1 MSDRY
6 SGGIISQT
14 PVTPSGNTE
23 ESTAPGIW
31 TLEQQAYWRKQ
42 NLWPTFGI
50 PIPTNA
56 YIEYMF
62 SSYVYSGTGASQT
75 ITNGINLSGKGGL
88 VWIKGRTNALNH
100 VLVDTAR
107 GANKT
112 LASNTTA
119 GQITEGCVTAFNT
132 NGFDIDNI
140 TRVNASSN
148 NFVAWSFREQPKF
161 FDIVT
166 WVANGSNQTIPHN
179 LGSVPGAIIVKAAS
193 ATSNWFGTFRVSDTN
208 VAYGLSLNQTG
219 AANVASFP
227 ISSTSITATSFGSYD
242 VADSAGTA
250 YPIVN
255 GVTYVAYLFAHNAG
269 GFGATG
275 TENIVSCGSY
285 TGTGAL
291 QTINLGYEAQWVMI
305 KKTSAVGD
313 WYIFDVARGFVLNPS
328 TSNTPT
334 GDADAAL
341 SANTTASE
349 NLSTWGIDP
358 APNGFTVRGNTVSP
372 SGSTYVY
379 VAIRRDLMQV
389 PTVGTTVYAPITYTG
404 TGVNT
409 GTPALNVGFPADWAF
424 SKSRSTVVY
433 MPARAR
439 LLGNTPFFNATTG
452 SSLSPTNNYGFT
464 GPLTNSMYVP
474 ESGGAWNGSGTT
486 YVLEGFR
493 RAASFMDVV
502 GYTGTGSAQ
511 AITHNLTVAP
521 ELMFVV
527 SRNLASQFMNV
538 YAAPLGATQYLVFN
552 NTDPNG
558 TSSTRWNNTAP
569 TATQFTVGTQNTVN
583 GSGYLYMALL
593 FGTAPGV
600 SKVSSYTGT
609 GALQTIN
616 CGFTTGA
623 RFVMIKRTDSTGAWY
638 YWDSARG
645 ISSSNDPYLLWNST
659 DAEVTGTNYVDTDT
673 TGFQVTAAAP
683 IELNENGGTYLFLAI
698 S

>member
-1 MSDRY
+1 MSERY
-6 SGGIISQT
+6 SGGIISKT

-23 ESTAPGIW
+23 QSSASGIW
-31 TLEQQAYWRKQ
+31 TLEQQAYWKKQ
-42 NLWPTFGI
+42 NLWPTAGI
-50 PIPTNA
+50 PIPANA

-62 SSYVYSGTGASQT
+62 SSFIYSGTGATQT
-75 ITNGINLSGKGGL
+75 INNGINLSGNGGL
-88 VWIKGRTNALNH
+88 VWIKGRSGVTGHRLI
-100 VLVDTAR
+100 DTTR
-107 GANKT
+107 GATKSI
-112 LASNTTA
+112 ASNLTDA
-119 GQITEGCVTAFNT
+119 EATESTGLTAFSTTGFTIGADADYNT
-132 NGFDIDNI
+132 SAA
-140 TRVNASSN
+140 TY
-148 NFVAWSFREQPKF
+148 VAWNFRKQAKF
-161 FDIVT
+161 FEIVT
-166 WVANGSNQTIPHN
+166 WTGDATANKVIPHN
-179 LGSVPGAIIVKAAS
+179 LGSAPGCILVKQTNSARAWAVFHRSLGGGGTTENLTLNTTAA
-193 ATSNWFGTFRVSDTN
+193 
-208 VAYGLSLNQTG
+208 
-219 AANVASFP
+219 VASNAYFP
-227 ISSTSITATSFGSYD
+227 VVNSTEFQVSASSA
-242 VADSAGTA
+242 
-250 YPIVN
+250 VN
-255 GVTYVAYLFAHNAG
+255 ASGGTYVAYLFAHNAG
-269 GFGATG
+269 GFGASG
-275 TENIVSCGSY
+275 TENIISCGSY

-305 KKTSAVGD
+305 KSTSAVGD

-341 SANTTASE
+341 SPNLTGSE
-349 NLSTWGIDP
+349 SLNTWGIDP
-358 APNGFTVRGNTVSP
+358 APNGFTVRGNNVSP
-372 SGSTYVY
+372 SGTSYVY

-404 TGVNT
+404 TAAT

-424 SKSRSTVVY
+424 SKSRSTAVY

-452 SSLSPTNNYGFT
+452 SSLSPTGNFGFT
-464 GPLTNSMYVP
+464 GPLRNSMYVP

-486 YVLEGFR
+486 YILEGFR

-527 SRNLASQFMNV
+527 SRNLSSQFMNV
-538 YAAPLGATQYLVFN
+538 YAAPLGATKYLVFN

-683 IELNENGGTYLFLAI
+683 IELNENGGTYIFLAI